1 MRRWTLATLIALLAL
16 PAHAQRTVAYDTVS
30 DGFPAAVTCGFCA
43 GEKFGV
49 VFYELPG
56 GTGLRADEFPLTLT
70 AIQIAVARIRVTG
83 SALGGGYTCAG
94 SNMEGTVDLT
104 LDVFAGETVP
114 TSIRNLPASGAWP
127 GETMVLTTE
136 ATATVSVA
144 TADGGSEFNVT
155 LNEIPIPEGG
165 VLVEAPATYLRVVA
179 SIPGGG
185 SSASCTELGFTSPG
199 AVAIRDDDGRVAPR
213 RSLLYALPVDLG
225 GLGIP
230 GGWYWNEEV
239 PSDDGGP
246 PGVAGDW
253 ALRISV
259 SPSSAPP
266 VDAGPTPPRD
276 AGTLDGGPI
285 ATEDAGTSSDASTP
299 FDGGTSSCTMDS
311 QCGGGE
317 RCVDGACVRTTCTT
331 TDECGGGRSCVDG
344 RCRNLCDTDREC
356 EGGEVCD
363 ATEGVCRPA
372 DSGGGDGG
380 GCSCRAPG
388 SESSSSLPLVSLA
401 LGLAWLTRR
410 RRL

>member
-16 PAHAQRTVAYDTVS
+16 PAHAQRTLAYDTVS

-70 AIQIAVARIRVTG
+70 AIQIAVARIRVVSG
-83 SALGGGYTCAG
+83 DLGFPMCEG
-94 SNMEGTVDLT
+94 SNLAGTVDLT
-104 LDVFAGETVP
+104 LDVYAGETVP
-114 TSIRNLPASGAWP
+114 TSIRNLPATGVWP

-155 LNEIPIPEGG
+155 LNEIPIPDGG

-179 SIPGGG
+179 TIPGGG
-185 SSASCTELGFTSPG
+185 SSASCDFGGLPSPG
-199 AVAIRDDDGRVAPR
+199 AVAIRDDDGRVAAR
-213 RSLLYALPVDLG
+213 RSLIYALPVEG
-225 GLGIP
+225 FGVP

-239 PSDDGGP
+239 PDTLGGGT
-246 PGVAGDW
+246 GVAGDW

-259 SPSSAPP
+259 SPSGAPP

-276 AGTLDGGPI
+276 AGTSDAGPI
-285 ATEDAGTSSDASTP
+285 ATDDAGVSLDASTP

-344 RCRNLCDTDREC
+344 RCRNLCDTDRDC

-380 GCSCRAPG
+380 CSCRAPG
-388 SESSSSLPLVSLA
+388 AGSSSSAPFAGLA

-410 RRL
+410 RRR

>member
-1 MRRWTLATLIALLAL
+1 MRRWTVATLIALLAL

-70 AIQIAVARIRVTG
+70 AIQIAIARIRVTG
-83 SALGGGYTCAG
+83 SALGGGYMCAG

-199 AVAIRDDDGRVAPR
+199 AVAIRDDDGRVAAR
-213 RSLLYALPVDLG
+213 RSLIYALPVDLG
-225 GLGIP
+225 GLGGIP

-259 SPSSAPP
+259 SPSGAPP

-276 AGTLDGGPI
+276 AGTSDAGPI
-285 ATEDAGTSSDASTP
+285 ATDDAGTSSDASTP

-344 RCRNLCDTDREC
+344 RCRNLCDTDRDC

-380 GCSCRAPG
+380 CSCRAPG
-388 SESSSSLPLVSLA
+388 AGSSSSAPFAGLA

-410 RRL
+410 RRR